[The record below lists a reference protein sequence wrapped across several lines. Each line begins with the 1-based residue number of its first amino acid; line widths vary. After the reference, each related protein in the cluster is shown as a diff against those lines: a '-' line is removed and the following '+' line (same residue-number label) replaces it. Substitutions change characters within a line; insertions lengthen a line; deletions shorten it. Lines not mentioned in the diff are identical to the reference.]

1 LAPSGA
7 HNATGGRSAQFERS
21 LAITDD
27 DVEILIALLAVLR
40 A

>member
-1 LAPSGA
+1 LATSGTQ
-7 HNATGGRSAQFERS
+7 NATGESSAQFERS

-27 DVEILIALLAVLR
+27 DVEILIALLAVLS